1 MDIGTIILAVI
12 FVLLLSL
19 ISYFVVYKHIIAG
32 GGGVGLG
39 VGGLPGAALAAGVV
53 NIVGSGL
60 LLVIFFSVTRLS
72 PGLANLSLGPYGLL
86 YILEILSVL
95 GVLCISLI
103 IMHVRG
109 GWDLGRI
116 SIYVLPLFTAL
127 VLFAVLFGASG
138 SPIVT
143 GSYSGGEGV
152 IGTYLVVAANDV
164 VDYIREKL

>member
-1 MDIGTIILAVI
+1 VDIGTIILAVI

-109 GWDLGRI
+109 GWDL
-116 SIYVLPLFTAL
+116 
-127 VLFAVLFGASG
+127 VLFGASG